1 MVVGR
6 RTFGKGLVQRPFPLP
21 DGSMVR
27 LTTAHYYTPA
37 GRSIQKPYK
46 RDDFNDDYSRDII
59 DRFNSGELMSADSI
73 HFADSLKVNTLRLK
87 RPVYGGG
94 GIMPDRFVPLDTAF
108 YSPWYRDMVA
118 RGILNRYAQSY
129 IDANRRQLKKQYPSV
144 ERFIERFEVTDD
156 MMADLTALGTEQ
168 KIEADEE
175 GIATSGPYM
184 REIVKA
190 LIARD
195 LFDQSAYYR
204 VSNRL
209 DPVYV
214 EALRIITDPEA
225 YSAILPD

>member
-1 MVVGR
+1 MVNQYSASASEILAGALQDNDRGVVVGR

-108 YSPWYRDMVA
+108 YSP
-118 RGILNRYAQSY
+118 G
-129 IDANRRQLKKQYPSV
+129 
-144 ERFIERFEVTDD
+144 
-156 MMADLTALGTEQ
+156 TATWWP
-168 KIEADEE
+168 A
-175 GIATSGPYM
+175 
-184 REIVKA
+184 
-190 LIARD
+190 
-195 LFDQSAYYR
+195 
-204 VSNRL
+204 
-209 DPVYV
+209 
-214 EALRIITDPEA
+214 A
-225 YSAILPD
+225 YSTATRSRISTPIAANSRSNIPRWSAS

>member
-1 MVVGR
+1 
-6 RTFGKGLVQRPFPLP
+6 
-21 DGSMVR
+21 MVR

-108 YSPWYRDMVA
+108 YSPGTATWWPAAYSTATRSRISTPIA
-118 RGILNRYAQSY
+118 
-129 IDANRRQLKKQYPSV
+129 ANSRSNIPRWSA
-144 ERFIERFEVTDD
+144 FIERFEVTDD